1 MHGSQTTVG
10 SLKTREFGS
19 IVSESQTE
27 VVRSPQSLDKRGN
40 IMGFNANRVVRS
52 RLGLAIALLTIGIAG
67 PVGADRSPV
76 TPEQLK
82 EYDAAFMAMVKKG
95 DLLFHGDAAT
105 IKQMGV
111 NLSSTGMACAMCHPM
126 GADTHPGS
134 FPKFQAS
141 VGKFSTLRDMINWC
155 IEKPNQ
161 GEQIDSDS
169 EAMKALETYIYLSLI
184 HI

>member
-1 MHGSQTTVG
+1 LIKGV
-10 SLKTREFGS
+10 
-19 IVSESQTE
+19 IV
-27 VVRSPQSLDKRGN
+27 
-40 IMGFNANRVVRS
+40 MAFNAHRLVRS
-52 RLGLAIALLTIGIAG
+52 RLGLAVALLTLCIVG
-67 PVGADRSPV
+67 PASADRSPV

-95 DLLFHGDAAT
+95 DLLFHGDPTT

-126 GADTHPGS
+126 ASDTHPGS

-161 GEQIDSDS
+161 GEQIDPES
-169 EAMKALETYIYLSLI
+169 EAMKALETYIYWSNSGSVLDTGKY
-184 HI
+184 